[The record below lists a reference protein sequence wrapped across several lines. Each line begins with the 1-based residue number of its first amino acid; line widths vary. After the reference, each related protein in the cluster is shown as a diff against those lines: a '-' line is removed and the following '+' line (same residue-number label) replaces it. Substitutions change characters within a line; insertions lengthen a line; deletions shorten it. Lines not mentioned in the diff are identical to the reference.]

1 MKTALLALAAAGLM
15 MTGTANAQSG
25 AELFKA
31 KGCGNCHDATAKKV
45 GPSVQDITAKHKG
58 SKGAVDQ
65 LAEKLQQGKG
75 HMKVAGSD
83 AEVKAMVSYMV
94 GAGK

>member
-1 MKTALLALAAAGLM
+1 MKTALLALAAAGLIV
-15 MTGTANAQSG
+15 TGAANAQSG

-31 KGCGNCHDATAKKV
+31 KGCANCHDATAKKV
-45 GPSVQDITAKHKG
+45 GPSNQDIAAKHKG

-65 LAEKLQQGKG
+65 IAEKLQQGKG

-83 AEVKAMVSYMV
+83 AEVKAMVSFML

>member
-1 MKTALLALAAAGLM
+1 MKTALLALAAAGLIVS
-15 MTGTANAQSG
+15 GAVSAQSG

-31 KGCGNCHDATAKKV
+31 KGCANCHDPTAKRV
-45 GPSVQDITAKHKG
+45 GPSNQDIAAKHKA

-75 HMKVAGSD
+75 HMKIVAS
-83 AEVKAMVSYMV
+83 EPEIKAMVSYML
-94 GAGK
+94 GTGK

>member
-1 MKTALLALAAAGLM
+1 MKTALLALAAAGLIVS
-15 MTGTANAQSG
+15 GAANAQSG

-31 KGCGNCHDATAKKV
+31 KGCANCHDATAKKV
-45 GPSVQDITAKHKG
+45 GPSNQDIAAKHKG

-65 LAEKLQQGKG
+65 IAEKLQQGKG

-83 AEVKAMVSYMV
+83 AEVKAMVAFML
-94 GAGK
+94 GTGK